1 VRRGGS
7 KRGKRWPWCLIPNIM
22 PINFSSTFRQWA
34 TWISGILITDCPE
47 APLTTKRPVHMAE
60 RNGQHGITC
69 FSSQMEDNTSNNCP
83 RPFFSY
89 NNNNNCSGI
98 LSTSEDCRSLAFVA
112 WLEIRVCFWEDSCHD
127 KVLGRPFHVYTHY
140 LKRIS

>member
-83 RPFFSY
+83 RPFSATTTTTTAAEY
-89 NNNNNCSGI
+89 CQHLKI
-98 LSTSEDCRSLAFVA
+98 AALWPLWHDLKLECAF
-112 WLEIRVCFWEDSCHD
+112 ERI
-127 KVLGRPFHVYTHY
+127 HVMI
-140 LKRIS
+140 KC